1 LNEQK
6 QNKNRFL
13 ALNKEKTDRNLCE
26 MYFLDF
32 LIELQNK
39 LDDQNKI
46 DEHFMN
52 SIFADED
59 TINQTSCNG
68 LTLMHVN
75 ILGGK

>member
-1 LNEQK
+1 M
-6 QNKNRFL
+6 NKNKTRTVFL

-26 MYFLDF
+26 MYLLEF
-32 LIELQNK
+32 LIELQKK